1 MSQRRIY
8 VDTNVLVNYFT
19 KQTDDVYCIDY
30 LLAKVRKEILF
41 TSSLAKVQAISILQT
56 KKGSRRKFSR
66 TEITDC
72 CNDIDLRFSIIDL
85 TNRDVTKGTQERNED
100 VEDNVHFIL
109 AEKLKCDVII
119 TNNTSDFSYFRSRII
134 SLTPKDMGKI
144 RKLIR

>member
-19 KQTDDVYCIDY
+19 KQADDVHCINY
-30 LLAKVRKEILF
+30 LLTKVRKEILF
-41 TSSLAKVQAISILQT
+41 TSSLAKMQAISILQT

-66 TEITDC
+66 TEIIDC

-85 TNRDVTKGTQERNED
+85 TNKDVVKGAQERNED

-109 AEKLKCDVII
+109 ADKLKCDVII
-119 TNNTSDFSYFRSRII
+119 TNNTSDFVYFRNRII